1 MRLCTFFQNAPRG
14 GDPVVN
20 ADGLPEPFVIAEAG
34 VNHEGSMDIARRL
47 IDEAAAGGADAV
59 KFQTYKAE
67 TLASR
72 DSPAYWDTDKEPTRS
87 QYELFRRH
95 DSFWKNEFT
104 ALKRHCEVA
113 GVEFLSTPFDV
124 ESALFLNDLM
134 DVFKISSSDLTN
146 KPFIRLICGFGK
158 PILLS
163 TGASDV
169 WEIVET
175 VSWIKEAGNP
185 SAVMHCVLNYP
196 TEHEN
201 AALGKICGL
210 RGLFPDLLIG
220 YSDHAQ
226 PGDMRVLVTAAL
238 LGARILEKH
247 FTHDKTLPGNDH
259 YHAMDK
265 DDLRRFR
272 ELMRDVRSLAGSSDL
287 RAAASEAPARR
298 NARRSLVAARD
309 IGRGAVIGAEDVT
322 FKRPAHGISPRFYDE
337 VIGMKARADIAG
349 DSVLQWNMLE

>member
-1 MRLCTFFQNAPRG
+1 MKLRAFFQSAPRG
-14 GDPVVN
+14 GAPLVN
-20 ADGLPEPFVIAEAG
+20 PDGLPEPFVIAEAG

-47 IDEAAAGGADAV
+47 IDEAVEGGADAV
-59 KFQTYKAE
+59 KFQTYRAE

-87 QYELFRRH
+87 QYELFRKH
-95 DSFWKNEFT
+95 DKFWKSEFE
-104 ALKRHCEVA
+104 ALKRHCDEA

-124 ESALFLNDLM
+124 ESATFLNDLM

-146 KPFIRLICGFGK
+146 KPFIRHLCGFGK
-158 PILLS
+158 PLILS
-163 TGASDV
+163 AGASDA

-175 VSWIKEAGNP
+175 VSWIREAGNP
-185 SAVMHCVLNYP
+185 AAVMHCVLNYP
-196 TEHEN
+196 TAHEN

-220 YSDHAQ
+220 YSDHVQ

-247 FTHDKTLPGNDH
+247 FTHDKSLPGNDH

-265 DDLRRFR
+265 EDLRRFR
-272 ELMRDVRSLAGSSDL
+272 ERMRDIRALAGSADL
-287 RAAASEAPARR
+287 RALESEAPARR
-298 NARRSLVAARD
+298 NARRSLVASRD
-309 IGRGAVIGAEDVT
+309 IRGGAVICGEDLT

-337 VIGMKARADIAG
+337 VRGMKARADIAE